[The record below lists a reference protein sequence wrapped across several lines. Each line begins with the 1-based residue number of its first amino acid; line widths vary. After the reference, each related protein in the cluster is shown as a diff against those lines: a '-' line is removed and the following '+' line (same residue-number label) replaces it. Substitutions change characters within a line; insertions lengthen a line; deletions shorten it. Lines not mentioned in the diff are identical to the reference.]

1 MTVRELP
8 QILAAHNCFKFQEVR
23 AALSIAAR
31 IESRWHLSIR
41 RGPCII
47 LLVYEFLLAI

>member
-1 MTVRELP
+1 MTVRQLP
-8 QILAAHNCFKFQEVR
+8 QIRAAHNCFKLQEVQ
-23 AALSIAAR
+23 AALLIAAR

-47 LLVYEFLLAI
+47 LLDAGFLFEI